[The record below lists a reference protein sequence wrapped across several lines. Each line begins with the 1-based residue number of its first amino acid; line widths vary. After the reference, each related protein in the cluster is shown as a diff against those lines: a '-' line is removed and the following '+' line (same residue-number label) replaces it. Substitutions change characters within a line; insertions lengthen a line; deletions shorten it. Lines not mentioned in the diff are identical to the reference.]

1 MILRVI
7 GPAACMHGI
16 FLDSILCNLSRQY
29 LVLSE
34 QVSQEKE
41 LLILHTLYSD
51 LYFYLRQREQEA
63 QGSS

>member
-1 MILRVI
+1 
-7 GPAACMHGI
+7 MHGI
-16 FLDSILCNLSRQY
+16 FLNSILCDLSRQY